1 MRSTDKQ
8 LVELEKKFWQPMVD
22 QDTDASLSFLHE
34 PALMVSSH
42 GAMKFDHTGYRKMAE
57 HGSMVVKG
65 FELSDVQVVLPNDD
79 TAILTYHVKQK
90 LAERETSRE
99 MEEEMNDS
107 STWIKIGD
115 GWKCVMH
122 TESPTHRTNS

>member
-8 LVELEKKFWQPMVD
+8 LVELERKFWQSMVD
-22 QDTDASLSFLHE
+22 QETDVALAVLHE

-42 GAMKFDHTGYRKMAE
+42 GAMKFDHSGYRKMAE
-57 HGSMVVKG
+57 HGSMIVKG
-65 FELSDVQVVLPNDD
+65 FELSDVQGVLPNDD

-99 MEEEMNDS
+99 IEEEMNDS
-107 STWIKIGD
+107 STWIKTGD

-122 TESPTHRTNS
+122 TESPTTH